1 MDLRGNHAMGI
12 IAYCPNDHRVKVK
25 DALAGKKGI
34 CPTCGARF
42 RIPFES
48 QPDRKHVAIDDTGP
62 AEDLFEPP
70 AQTAVPAPA
79 APPLPATAP
88 VLAPVSV
95 PPPAPAAAEKLSA
108 TGLPIAEIVSFDA
121 NLAASLPR
129 AMPLATSR

>member
-1 MDLRGNHAMGI
+1 MGI
-12 IAYCPNDHRVKVK
+12 VAYCPNDHRVKVK
-25 DALAGKKGI
+25 DNLAGKKGI

-62 AEDLFEPP
+62 AEDLLEMP

-79 APPLPATAP
+79 APPLPAAAP
-88 VLAPVSV
+88 VLAPVSM
-95 PPPAPAAAEKLSA
+95 PPPAPVTAKLSA

-129 AMPLATSR
+129 AMPLATLR